1 MSTPKRLPTGAGVV
15 IGGLILVLCCAG
27 PALVAGGALAAVGSI
42 LGNPAVI
49 AAGAALLVGA
59 FAVPYT
65 RHARARRLPDCSWSS
80 QTIRRQ
86 VARGW
91 TRR

>member
-27 PALVAGGALAAVGSI
+27 PALIAGGALAAVGSI

-59 FAVPYT
+59 VAVPYT
-65 RHARARRLPDCSWSS
+65 RHARARRCPTAPGHHKRSDD
-80 QTIRRQ
+80 R
-86 VARGW
+86 
-91 TRR
+91 